1 LTTSTTADLD
11 YQQLGEGQV
20 RIVVKGSLNAKN
32 VGSVWAKI
40 VVKVAKY
47 KPAKIEI
54 DANQM
59 DHCDAAGI
67 ALLQELKSRQEAQ
80 NHQFQI
86 LGLRNDLTEL
96 MALFDPGQAP
106 RPIRSK
112 NFIVRSIESIGQTTA
127 NLLNDLHDIISFIG
141 EIFVKLFGLIFHP
154 GRLRWGD
161 TILIAEKAGADGVG
175 ITALLGFLIGLI
187 LAFQAAIAM
196 NKFGVGIYVADLV
209 TISLLREL
217 GPLITA
223 FVIASRSGSAFA
235 AELGTMKVNEE
246 IDALTTMGIDPVRF
260 LVFPRLIAAVFVLP
274 LLTMFSNAM
283 GLLGCAL
290 VMISMK
296 FTPSMVIEQIHQAAN
311 LTDLLGGL
319 AKTLI
324 FGTLIASIGCL
335 RGLQTKTGAS
345 AVGDSA
351 TRAVVSSIVAI
362 VVVDGIFA
370 VVFYFLGI

>member
-1 LTTSTTADLD
+1 MTTSTTADLD

>member
-1 LTTSTTADLD
+1 MTTSTTADLD

-67 ALLQELKSRQEAQ
+67 ALLQELKSRQETQ